1 MATFADPQAVAA
13 ALKKTGSTA
22 NWLGDGT
29 DTAPVDYAPVSHP
42 QPPDKPPVQIPQ
54 DPDKLPPAA
63 QVQAPKPA
71 VPQPPPA
78 IANDQPHAPA
88 EPPPGEVTVT
98 VKTPRQQA
106 AQPAP
111 VPDQQPAP
119 APAQGQPAPNPY
131 TEAGDGVEDLPL
143 DLSQGTRRL
152 QGEIA
157 AGKGR
162 EIELQG
168 QRGEIREGLN
178 ERQVAI
184 ESGRSEAGA
193 EGVARQRDVADD
205 TRETGQAYRE
215 RVEKEIDDMKTKMG
229 KPPFDTVG
237 LVFGIVS
244 AVAAANG
251 KDKVAVAM
259 QNLGKAVNYK
269 MQKWAGGVEGNQQAA
284 EGFGKLINYNELQGK
299 DNLAA
304 EEQVAKAS
312 AAEFDSA
319 LDAAR
324 AQAKT
329 DDEIAAIDLTKNQLR
344 VVALQ
349 AEAQRRAKAA
359 AAARRAQ
366 IYNAIGAAKSAEE
379 REAYAAAN
387 GQVGQDVLRDYL
399 KTQGQ
404 TADVA
409 KKTMDVEKTVAD
421 IGKTQAE
428 ATAAQA
434 DAAKKL
440 RDAQKGTPD
449 KQPMTEGDYKADA
462 IVSGFVPAYQRLQSV
477 VARGDE
483 INRGATKETWLPDLF
498 RSEQTLQQR
507 ADIKALGLGVLRA
520 ESGAN
525 IPVHEIENKFEAL
538 PVNSGDPQV
547 RAQGLRDLLT
557 AAAALDRQ
565 GRIQQAASKV
575 RAAQASANGGQEPTV
590 RVIRADG
597 KTLDVPRS
605 RATALIKA
613 APAGAY
619 KIQN

>member
-1 MATFADPQAVAA
+1 VATFADPKAVKL
-13 ALKKTGSTA
+13 ALQKTGSSA
-22 NWLGDGT
+22 DWFGAPA
-29 DTAPVDYAPVSHP
+29 APVDYAPAGAYP
-42 QPPDKPPVQIPQ
+42 PPPDKLPDQPIPQ

-63 QVQAPKPA
+63 QVTTPPQTTAPQEPA
-71 VPQPPPA
+71 PR
-78 IANDQPHAPA
+78 
-88 EPPPGEVTVT
+88 EGEVTVT
-98 VKTPRQQA
+98 VKTPRQPSP
-106 AQPAP
+106 QPAP
-111 VPDQQPAP
+111 EQAP
-119 APAQGQPAPNPY
+119 SSAPAQVTGSVGA
-131 TEAGDGVEDLPL
+131 VENLPL
-143 DLSQGTRRL
+143 DLSKSTRALQGDVAATKSRDIELLQEQRDIKDASLTQQQAIESKRAEVGAESLGRQRDTADTTRETGDEYRKQMEAEL
-152 QGEIA
+152 ASMKEKMANPPKDTVGMVFGLISTLAALSGKAQGAAAISGLGQIVNQRMKKWQGEIA
-157 AGKGR
+157 SNQAGM
-162 EIELQG
+162 
-168 QRGEIREGLN
+168 EG
-178 ERQVAI
+178 
-184 ESGRSEAGA
+184 
-193 EGVARQRDVADD
+193 
-205 TRETGQAYRE
+205 
-215 RVEKEIDDMKTKMG
+215 M
-229 KPPFDTVG
+229 
-237 LVFGIVS
+237 
-244 AVAAANG
+244 
-251 KDKVAVAM
+251 
-259 QNLGKAVNYK
+259 
-269 MQKWAGGVEGNQQAA
+269 
-284 EGFGKLINYNELQGK
+284 GKLININELQGK
-299 DNLAA
+299 NRETA
-304 EEQVAKAS
+304 EAELAKAS
-312 AAEFDSA
+312 AVEIISAAE
-319 LDAAR
+319 AAK

-329 DDEIAAIDLTKNQLR
+329 ADQ
-344 VVALQ
+344 VVAADLAINEAKRVFSA
-349 AEAQRRAKAA
+349 AELKSRAQAA
-359 AAARRAQ
+359 AARRRAQ
-366 IYNAIGAAKSAEE
+366 IYNAIGSAKSAEE
-379 REAYAAAN
+379 QDAIAAAN
-387 GQVGQDVLRDYL
+387 GQVGQDVLRDVR

-434 DAAKKL
+434 DATKKL
-440 RDAQKGTPD
+440 RDAQKGTTD
-449 KQPMTEGDYKADA
+449 KPMTEGDYKADA
-462 IVSGFVPAYQRLQSV
+462 IVSGFVPAYQRLQSI

-483 INRGATKETWLPDLF
+483 VNRGATKETWLPDLF

-619 KIQN
+619 KIQD